1 MPRKK
6 APRNGTEGPD
16 MQDAAGAVEALWS
29 DQQLYFRM
37 TTVLRDGH
45 WLFRGYAHDGCSL
58 ADSKRVYQ
66 SYKRFEASGRP
77 DIANVLYF
85 LAYDL
90 YWQAQSDE
98 INHAGERSMGGEV
111 LPL

>member
-1 MPRKK
+1 MQRKK
-6 APRNGTEGPD
+6 SPRPGNDGPD
-16 MQDAAGAVEALWS
+16 MTDAAEAVKMLW
-29 DQQLYFRM
+29 DEQALYFRV
-37 TTVLRDGH
+37 TTVLRNGK
-45 WLFRGYAHDGCSL
+45 WMFRGYAHDGCSL

-66 SYKRFEASGRP
+66 SYKNFEEKGRP

-85 LAYDL
+85 LAFDL

-98 INHAGERSMGGEV
+98 INHAGEQSVGGET